1 MSKIFKFTIVF
12 CICFGLIHC
21 SKNPISPTDKLL
33 NELTSLDKKV
43 IESDGSFGIKL
54 FKEIAKEESE
64 NIFISPLS
72 VSMALGMTYNG
83 ADGSTKE
90 AMQRTLELN
99 GLTIQ
104 EVNESY
110 KKVIE
115 LLAGLDYNVKF
126 QIANSIWY
134 RNTYNF
140 EEDFFNI
147 CKEYFIS
154 EVQGLNFDDPNSKN
168 IINEWVNT
176 KTNGKI
182 KEIVERIDPIS
193 AMFLIN
199 AIYFKGTWKY
209 KFDEKKTKDDLFTLP
224 NGSKVNCKMMNQE
237 SDFEYLAN
245 TDFQAVELPYGEG
258 GYRMT
263 IILPNPDKEIEQL
276 ISELTGDKLNQ
287 LFLSF
292 SKQGGVLE
300 MPRFKLEYKINLND
314 VLKALG
320 MGVAFSMEAN
330 FTKMDKKNM
339 LFIREVLHK
348 TFVEV
353 NEEGTEAAA
362 ATSVEMGFK
371 SAEPKG
377 IFMRVDRPFIF
388 LIREN
393 ISNTILFIGKIVEP
407 VM

>member
-1 MSKIFKFTIVF
+1 MSKILNFTVMLF
-12 CICFGLIHC
+12 VCVGMMQC
-21 SKNPISPTDKLL
+21 SKNPLSPTDKLL
-33 NELTSLDKKV
+33 NEITSLDKKV

-54 FKEIAKEESE
+54 FKKIAKEESK

-83 ADGSTKE
+83 ADGSTQE
-90 AMQRTLELN
+90 AMQNTLELN
-99 GLTIQ
+99 GLSIQ
-104 EVNESY
+104 DVNESY

-134 RNTYNF
+134 RNTYDF
-140 EEDFFNI
+140 EKEFFDI
-147 CKEYFIS
+147 CEEYFNS
-154 EVQGLNFDDPNSKN
+154 EVQGLDFDDPNAKN

-176 KTNGKI
+176 KTSGKI

-209 KFDEKKTKDDLFTLP
+209 KFDENETKDDLFTLP
-224 NGSKVNCKMMNQE
+224 NGSKIKCKMMKQE
-237 SDFEYLAN
+237 NDFEYFADA
-245 TDFQAVELPYGEG
+245 DFQAVELPYGEG
-258 GYRMT
+258 SYRMT
-263 IILPNPDKEIEQL
+263 IILPHPDKEIGQL
-276 ISELTGDKLNQ
+276 ISELTTDKLNQ
-287 LFLSF
+287 WFLSF
-292 SKQGGVLE
+292 SKQGGILE
-300 MPRFKLEYKINLND
+300 MPRFKMEYKINLND

-320 MGVAFSMEAN
+320 MGIAFSNEAN
-330 FTKMDKKNM
+330 FTKMDKKSY

-407 VM
+407 IM